1 MESTL
6 GAYRDRVIN
15 GPVGKTLLWLGLPL
29 MAVQLVHVSYNIA
42 DAYWLSRYSEYAYAA
57 PRQIWPFFMFLN
69 AIAMGISTAN
79 TALISQAIGAKDY
92 EYAKRVISYFI
103 TLNVL
108 LNAAAA
114 TLFYLLRPWM
124 FRYLINVP
132 PEIYSYVMV
141 YSAIVTF
148 DLFIAAFTISYSSI
162 FQSIGDTRTPSRIG
176 VITAMMNIVL
186 DPLMIFGVRIRDV
199 EIIPSMG
206 VAGAALATV
215 LSRLTGLVLLLRV
228 IRNRYAVLTPRL
240 TLSIDKDWLLRTIRI
255 GAPVTLMMMSN
266 SLAFM
271 FQHRLINSF
280 GAYAAAAAAI
290 GFILMDLADA
300 ALWGFT
306 MSVATMIGQAIGAG
320 LESRARK
327 VASRAIL
334 YIGVATSMG
343 SLVVYVLRMF
353 FIQLFTNLEAVVVE
367 ADLFV
372 SIFIFSLPTF
382 AIFFI
387 GMSIGRGS
395 GHTLYPT
402 ILGIIRL
409 WVLRLGVGYLLAF
422 HMGMGTIGIW
432 TAMSLSNVVSGLA
445 IIPWALRGR
454 WTTPVIKK
462 HYLHAVP
469 VRG

>member
-1 MESTL
+1 
-6 GAYRDRVIN
+6 
-15 GPVGKTLLWLGLPL
+15 
-29 MAVQLVHVSYNIA
+29 
-42 DAYWLSRYSEYAYAA
+42 
-57 PRQIWPFFMFLN
+57 
-69 AIAMGISTAN
+69 
-79 TALISQAIGAKDY
+79 
-92 EYAKRVISYFI
+92 
-103 TLNVL
+103 
-108 LNAAAA
+108 
-114 TLFYLLRPWM
+114 
-124 FRYLINVP
+124 
-132 PEIYSYVMV
+132 
-141 YSAIVTF
+141 
-148 DLFIAAFTISYSSI
+148 
-162 FQSIGDTRTPSRIG
+162 
-176 VITAMMNIVL
+176 
-186 DPLMIFGVRIRDV
+186 
-199 EIIPSMG
+199 
-206 VAGAALATV
+206 
-215 LSRLTGLVLLLRV
+215 
-228 IRNRYAVLTPRL
+228 
-240 TLSIDKDWLLRTIRI
+240 
-255 GAPVTLMMMSN
+255 
-266 SLAFM
+266 
-271 FQHRLINSF
+271 

>member
-186 DPLMIFGVRIRDV
+186 DPLMIFGVRIRNV

-228 IRNRYAVLTPRL
+228 IR
-240 TLSIDKDWLLRTIRI
+240 
-255 GAPVTLMMMSN
+255 
-266 SLAFM
+266 
-271 FQHRLINSF
+271 
-280 GAYAAAAAAI
+280 
-290 GFILMDLADA
+290 
-300 ALWGFT
+300 
-306 MSVATMIGQAIGAG
+306 
-320 LESRARK
+320 
-327 VASRAIL
+327 
-334 YIGVATSMG
+334 
-343 SLVVYVLRMF
+343 
-353 FIQLFTNLEAVVVE
+353 
-367 ADLFV
+367 
-372 SIFIFSLPTF
+372 
-382 AIFFI
+382 
-387 GMSIGRGS
+387 
-395 GHTLYPT
+395 
-402 ILGIIRL
+402 
-409 WVLRLGVGYLLAF
+409 
-422 HMGMGTIGIW
+422 
-432 TAMSLSNVVSGLA
+432 
-445 IIPWALRGR
+445 
-454 WTTPVIKK
+454 
-462 HYLHAVP
+462 
-469 VRG
+469 